1 MACCSSAGLIAV
13 LKKKGLD
20 SVCVLGSCYTSFSL
34 TLFLPPTQFLSLFL
48 SPGSKVCWVEPAES
62 QFVPSGKGMLALTAI
77 LRCEHCCSSKRCLC
91 DISLLLCLGRRKIV
105 N

>member
-13 LKKKGLD
+13 LKKAWIVFVSLD
-20 SVCVLGSCYTSFSL
+20 PVVLPFLSHSF
-34 TLFLPPTQFLSLFL
+34 FHPQFLSLFL